1 MHRHNKEFP
10 HNQTFKTFFNSFKQ
24 IPFAIVCDGQKGM
37 IKAIK
42 QRFPG
47 AIIQRCQFHVIKYI
61 RSKLTKNPES
71 IASQDLL
78 ILVLQI
84 TKVKTREDL
93 KLWLEKYKYWWQTHK
108 KFIKEKTYPVNSFSP
123 TGRPRWNY
131 THQKLHAS
139 YSHLKNALPYLFRCL
154 QHPKIPNTTNFVE
167 GGINSLMQEKLRFHR
182 GLKLPK
188 RRILIAHFLSSK
200 Q

>member
-1 MHRHNKEFP
+1 
-10 HNQTFKTFFNSFKQ
+10 
-24 IPFAIVCDGQKGM
+24 M

-167 GGINSLMQEKLRFHR
+167 GGIFDEYNSILVFQLEK
-182 GLKLPK
+182 KN
-188 RRILIAHFLSSK
+188 
-200 Q
+200 